1 MIKRLSKAKKSKQ
14 GAILVIVVLILALAM
29 IFIASAM
36 MLTQATR
43 RRLYSRTMS
52 SQARLTVT
60 SASEVFLEALK
71 TQEISDAQID
81 ALLAKKSARATS
93 NDQKIKMVVAGV
105 PGMSED
111 PNNCTYVD
119 IYKDP
124 ANAELVYADFST
136 VIGDE
141 KPENVRVV
149 LREGESEPSL
159 GHRFMNQIE
168 VSAHVGIAELRFTSG
183 VGMWNKTKYPTSP
196 SDNTIVMRGGIKTQT
211 SGSVVFSEIIFG
223 EGASIA
229 LGGGDVY
236 NNNVVFLD
244 NTTMIGRSS
253 MTIKGDIY
261 FIGKTHNT
269 AGMSVPAS
277 GTYANNIDLWGDGI
291 KSTNFVFSGR
301 GVQNDTVDQNHKIK
315 DIVTNSSKK
324 CYFVD
329 SNGNCLTSGGTKV
342 TKKSAQSQTGDTY
355 DVNNAGAGT
364 AGVPTGITNNVK
376 RYQKYDYNST
386 SNPFPSATSVFKT
399 LNPDGKVQTVT
410 QDGGITLTYTTYSKD
425 GKKTYAAGSVIPKG
439 DTYVVNPVTAKY
451 PTYKREEGKATG
463 APEKTLNL
471 SNLST
476 EATDRLLVLD
486 PGYYY
491 VTGNSQTVT
500 TTSDNSNLKPYVI
513 AIDGANADKYRF
525 YFAKNTKFLL
535 RGVIFAIYNANP
547 EKPVI
552 VVLEDGAKI
561 QLSHNNDSGS
571 TSVLCTAG
579 FLSVPTRPNF
589 KTFDQACSYI
599 TSNTW
604 TTEKNTFINN
614 EYKDKDGNKVSC
626 SYSQYYD
633 NVTRP
638 CFFIYGAA
646 NNIICLGPNVNV
658 EAYVGLY
665 GGGGF
670 GPIDGTSETAHQQ
683 IYGRIECD
691 TFRTY
696 LQDGSFGIPGWDN
709 PVGGFAMPYCPQPLS
724 VSTIPD
730 QRLAVSKYHVAD
742 IIYYYDGTGH

>member
-43 RRLYSRTMS
+43 KRLYSRTMS

-81 ALLAKKSARATS
+81 AILAKKATRATS
-93 NDQKIKMVVAGV
+93 NTQKIKMVVEGV
-105 PGMSED
+105 PGMSDD
-111 PNNCTYVD
+111 PSGKNCTYVD
-119 IYKDP
+119 IYKD
-124 ANAELVYADFST
+124 ATNADIVYADFST

-168 VSAHVGIAELRFTSG
+168 VAAHVGIAELRFTSG
-183 VGMWNKTKYPTSP
+183 VGMWNKTKYPTCP
-196 SDNTIVMRGGIKTQT
+196 TDNTIVMRGGIKTQT

-223 EGASIA
+223 EGANIA

-244 NTTMIGRSS
+244 NTTMVGRSS
-253 MTIKGDIY
+253 MTIKGDLY

-269 AGMSVPAS
+269 AGMSVPSS

-291 KSTNFVFSGR
+291 KSSNFVFSGR
-301 GVQNDTVDQNHKIK
+301 GVQHDTADSNHKIK
-315 DIVTNSSKK
+315 DIVTNTSKK

-329 SNGNCLTSGGTKV
+329 NNGLCLTSV
-342 TKKSAQSQTGDTY
+342 TKASAQYQSGDTY
-355 DVNNAGAGT
+355 DVTNAGT
-364 AGVPTGITNNVK
+364 SGVPAGITKNVK

-410 QDGGITLTYTTYSKD
+410 QDGGITLKYTTYSKD
-425 GKKTYAAGSVIPKG
+425 GKTTYPAGSTIPKG
-439 DTYVVNPVTAKY
+439 ATYIVNPVTAKY
-451 PTYKREEGKATG
+451 PIYKRAGEVATG

-471 SNLST
+471 SNLTSD
-476 EATDRLLVLD
+476 ATDRLLVLD

-491 VTGNSQTVT
+491 VTGNSNTVT

-525 YFAKNTKFLL
+525 YFAKDHTFFLNL
-535 RGVIFAIYNANP
+535 CVFAVYNVQDPGV
-547 EKPVI
+547 PVVFI
-552 VVLEDGAKI
+552 MEEGAKI
-561 QLSHNNDSGS
+561 QLSGANYRVNSG
-571 TSVLCTAG
+571 TNILCTSG
-579 FLSVPTRPNF
+579 FLSMSRATTAGDL
-589 KTFDQACSYI
+589 KDYIHSTSYPGE
-599 TSNTW
+599 S
-604 TTEKNTFINN
+604 KNWSD
-614 EYKDKDGNKVSC
+614 EYKKNDNTTVIK
-626 SYSQYYD
+626 YSKLYD
-633 NVTRP
+633 SIHTP
-638 CFFIYGAA
+638 SIFIYGAK
-646 NNIICLGPNVNV
+646 NNKLVFSDSTIL

-665 GGGGF
+665 DSGEF
-670 GPIDGTSETAHQQ
+670 GVLDGTASVIP
-683 IYGRIECD
+683 IYGRIEANEVHGYKNDNSFNVKDD
-691 TFRTY
+691 T
-696 LQDGSFGIPGWDN
+696 
-709 PVGGFAMPYCPQPLS
+709 PVGDISMPYCPQPNQDSSLPS
-724 VSTIPD
+724 KRP
-730 QRLAVSKYHVAD
+730 AKSKYSVASM
-742 IIYYYDGTGH
+742 IYYYDNNATPTTI

>member
-81 ALLAKKSARATS
+81 ALLAKKAARATS

-277 GTYANNIDLWGDGI
+277 GTYANNIDLWGGGI

-342 TKKSAQSQTGDTY
+342 TKKSAQSQSGDTY
-355 DVNNAGAGT
+355 EVDNAGAGT
-364 AGVPTGITNNVK
+364 SGVPTGITNNVK
-376 RYQKYDYNST
+376 RYQKYDYNSS
-386 SNPFPSATSVFKT
+386 SNPFPSAASVFKT

-410 QDGGITLTYTTYSKD
+410 QDGGITLSYTTYSKD

-451 PTYKREEGKATG
+451 PTYKREGGVATG

-471 SNLST
+471 SNLSS

-525 YFAKNTKFLL
+525 YFAKDHTFFLNL
-535 RGVIFAIYNANP
+535 CVFAVYNVQDPGV
-547 EKPVI
+547 PVVFI
-552 VVLEDGAKI
+552 MEEGAKI
-561 QLSHNNDSGS
+561 QLSGANYRVNSSNNI
-571 TSVLCTAG
+571 LCTSG
-579 FLSVPTRPNF
+579 FLSMSRAATAGDL
-589 KTFDQACSYI
+589 KTYIHSTSYA
-599 TSNTW
+599 SESKNWSDDYKKNDNT
-604 TTEKNTFINN
+604 TIIK
-614 EYKDKDGNKVSC
+614 
-626 SYSQYYD
+626 YSKLYD
-633 NVTRP
+633 SIHTP
-638 CFFIYGAA
+638 SIFIYGAK
-646 NNIICLGPNVNV
+646 NNKLVFSDSTIL

-665 GGGGF
+665 DNGAF
-670 GPIDGTSETAHQQ
+670 GVLDGTASVIP
-683 IYGRIECD
+683 IYGRIEANEVHGYKND
-691 TFRTY
+691 N
-696 LQDGSFGIPGWDN
+696 SFGVKDDT
-709 PVGGFAMPYCPQPLS
+709 PVGDISMPYCPQPNQAS
-724 VSTIPD
+724 GMPSKRP
-730 QRLAVSKYHVAD
+730 AKSKYSVASM
-742 IIYYYDGTGH
+742 IYYYDNNAATPTTI

>member
-1 MIKRLSKAKKSKQ
+1 MIKRLGKAKKSKQ

-81 ALLAKKSARATS
+81 ALLAKKSTRATS

-111 PNNCTYVD
+111 DDNCTYVD
-119 IYKDP
+119 IYKDGT
-124 ANAELVYADFST
+124 NADLVYADFST
-136 VIGDE
+136 VIGEE

-149 LREGESEPSL
+149 LREGESDPSL
-159 GHRFMNQIE
+159 GNRFMNQIE

-183 VGMWNKTKYPTSP
+183 VGMWNKTKFPTSP

-269 AGMSVPAS
+269 AGMSVPSS
-277 GTYANNIDLWGDGI
+277 GTYANNIDLWGGGI

-301 GVQNDTVDQNHKIK
+301 GVQNDTADQNHKIQ
-315 DIVTNSSKK
+315 DVVSSKK

-342 TKKSAQSQTGDTY
+342 TKTSAQYQSGGTY
-355 DVNNAGAGT
+355 DVTNVAAGT
-364 AGVPTGITNNVK
+364 SGVPSGITSNVK

-386 SNPFPSATSVFKT
+386 SNPFPSAASVFKT
-399 LNPDGKVQTVT
+399 LNPDGKTQKVT
-410 QDGGITLTYTTYSKD
+410 QDGGITLAYTTYSKD
-425 GKKTYAAGSVIPKG
+425 GKTTYPANSTIPKG
-439 DTYVVNPVTAKY
+439 AEYVVNPVTASY
-451 PTYKREEGKATG
+451 PVYKRAGGVASG
-463 APEKTLNL
+463 DPEMTLNL
-471 SNLST
+471 SNLTS

-491 VTGNSQTVT
+491 VTGNSNTVT

-525 YFAKNTKFLL
+525 YFAKNHTFYLNL
-535 RGVIFAIYNANP
+535 CVFAIYNVQDP
-547 EKPVI
+547 GVPVVFI
-552 VVLEDGAKI
+552 MEEGAKI
-561 QLSHNNDSGS
+561 QLSGANYRINSG
-571 TSVLCTAG
+571 TNILCSSG
-579 FLSVPTRPNF
+579 FLSMSRAGDAGALKDYIHTH
-589 KTFDQACSYI
+589 SYAGE
-599 TSNTW
+599 SKNWSDDYKKNDNT
-604 TTEKNTFINN
+604 TIIKYSEK
-614 EYKDKDGNKVSC
+614 
-626 SYSQYYD
+626 YD
-633 NVTRP
+633 SIHTP
-638 CFFIYGAA
+638 SIFIYGAK
-646 NNIICLGPNVNV
+646 NNKLVFSDSTIL

-665 GGGGF
+665 DNGEF
-670 GPIDGTSETAHQQ
+670 GVLDGTASVIP
-683 IYGRIECD
+683 IYGRIEANEVHGYKND
-691 TFRTY
+691 N
-696 LQDGSFGIPGWDN
+696 SFGVKDDT
-709 PVGGFAMPYCPQPLS
+709 PVGDISMPYCPQPNQDKS
-724 VSTIPD
+724 MPSKRP
-730 QRLAVSKYHVAD
+730 AKSKYSVASMV
-742 IIYYYDGTGH
+742 YYYDSATTPTTV